1 MVDGVEVK
9 VTSFFWPVTWFVMFL
24 AIMNPLVKLEC
35 QEDHCRTSYVSEYDG
50 DNYTDWY
57 ADGTWLQAT
66 GNLTIQKLIH
76 GWVNCETE
84 CGDCEE
90 SDCSKWDYAG
100 MKQLDQVLQNH
111 GTSLPSF
118 ITTMCYCDDFCEGK
132 CENGLIAL
140 PGNNTMNSKWRN
152 MDCKAKENF
161 FNAESG
167 KICNLVELYQ
177 QVYIITIACLVFML
191 LLQLTMLALE
201 YVNFESFLDGRCKC
215 LFCPFWVKKSLY
227 ISLACVCLAAQLYTF
242 LIVNRDTAERLD
254 DYFEVIQGNFKYNW
268 KTRGYYLF
276 IAAIAGSCV
285 TIFTM
290 IFFMP
295 KVERQ
300 KKKSYRNDI
309 HGIST
314 ESVLARKF

>member
-24 AIMNPLVKLEC
+24 ALMNPLVKLEC
-35 QEDHCRTSYVSEYDG
+35 EGEDHCRTNYVSKYDA
-50 DNYTDWY
+50 NYTVWV

-66 GNLTIQKLIH
+66 GNLTIQKLTH
-76 GWVNCETE
+76 GLVNCETE
-84 CGDCEE
+84 CADCEE
-90 SDCSKWDYAG
+90 SDCSDWDYAG
-100 MKQLDQVLQNH
+100 MKLLDEALQDH
-111 GTSLPSF
+111 ETSLPGF
-118 ITTMCYCDDFCEGK
+118 LTTMCYCYDFCEGN
-132 CENGLIAL
+132 CTNGLIAL
-140 PGNNTMNSKWRN
+140 PGNNTMNSKWLSIKCEK
-152 MDCKAKENF
+152 MEKF
-161 FNAESG
+161 FNATGGE
-167 KICNLVELYQ
+167 ICGLVELYQ
-177 QVYIITIACLVFML
+177 RVYIVTIACLVFML

-215 LFCPFWVKKSLY
+215 LFCPFWVKKTLY
-227 ISLACVCLAAQLYTF
+227 ISLAFVCLAAQLYIF
-242 LIVNRDTAERLD
+242 LMVNRDTDDKLD
-254 DYFEVIQGNFKYNW
+254 DYFAVIQGNFKHNW

-276 IAAIAGSCV
+276 ITAIAGSCV